1 MITPRSGK
9 VALTTAEQYVDLSGS
24 GQLNF
29 RVDGD
34 DVRMAFTQLDVNDDG
49 PYMIFDDGVMIW
61 GNQANS
67 FKTQVYVRADS
78 GTATLRWM
86 VTG

>member
-1 MITPRSGK
+1 
-9 VALTTAEQYVDLSGS
+9 
-24 GQLNF
+24 
-29 RVDGD
+29 
-34 DVRMAFTQLDVNDDG
+34 MAFTQLDLNDDG
-49 PYMIFDDGVMIW
+49 PYMIFDDGVMIY
-61 GNQANS
+61 GNEANS

>member
-9 VALTTAEQYVDLSGS
+9 VSLTTTEQYVDLSGS

-34 DVRMAFTQLDVNDDG
+34 DVRMAFTQLDLDDDG
-49 PYMIFDDGVMIW
+49 PYMIV
-61 GNQANS
+61 
-67 FKTQVYVRADS
+67 KTVDQQKKIKEFEDQVYKMRRS
-78 GTATLRWM
+78 CKWL
-86 VTG
+86 